1 MAKQL
6 EDEMDLSRADRQRR
20 DEEVA
25 KDCPCCEHP
34 ARKQWIEGQRFGYRV
49 QCSNERCGMITPW
62 LREEFLAI
70 LIWNRRPSHGL
81 IDKQPT
87 PEHTAGSKPNRR
99 SSARSNAAGKR
110 VSARKA
116 AHTTKESS
124 K

>member
-49 QCSNERCGMITPW
+49 QCSNERCGMTTPW

-70 LIWNRRPSHGL
+70 LIWNRRP
-81 IDKQPT
+81 
-87 PEHTAGSKPNRR
+87 NRR
-99 SSARSNAAGKR
+99 SSGGSNSCGEEGKR
-110 VSARKA
+110 PKGCP
-116 AHTTKESS
+116 TKGVQ